1 VDSYTRKLS
10 SASKCLPSNK
20 STFVFRPL
28 AWNLVRPISNELQ
41 VLLQQER
48 LALGL
53 ITYNENPL
61 SQVDNDMYNET
72 MRVANDQG
80 FVLTCKFFS
89 ICCHSF

>member
-1 VDSYTRKLS
+1 MDRHVRIFS
-10 SASKCLPSNK
+10 SEAKCLPSNK

-53 ITYNENPL
+53 VNYDENSL
-61 SQVDNDMYNET
+61 SQVDHDKYNET
-72 MRVANDQG
+72 MREANDDR
-80 FVLTCKFFS
+80 FVFTFIFYIPFS
-89 ICCHSF
+89 VI